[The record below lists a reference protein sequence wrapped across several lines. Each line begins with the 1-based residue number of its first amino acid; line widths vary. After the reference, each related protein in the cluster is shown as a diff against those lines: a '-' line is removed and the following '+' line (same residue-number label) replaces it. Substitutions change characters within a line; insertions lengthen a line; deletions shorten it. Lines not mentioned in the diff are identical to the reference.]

1 MKFFILLS
9 TLLLIFSCKKEAE
22 HSSVPT
28 TNTMSAVASEQ
39 SFSDLEKKDESC
51 DSEEELKK
59 KMEEELKKAQAQPS
73 LQGFKDAGCD
83 VK

>member
-1 MKFFILLS
+1 MKYLFVLFLILS
-9 TLLLIFSCKKEAE
+9 FVSCK
-22 HSSVPT
+22 
-28 TNTMSAVASEQ
+28 NSEQ
-39 SFSDLEKKDESC
+39 AAATPTGVTQMPTSEDQFADLKPKDGSC